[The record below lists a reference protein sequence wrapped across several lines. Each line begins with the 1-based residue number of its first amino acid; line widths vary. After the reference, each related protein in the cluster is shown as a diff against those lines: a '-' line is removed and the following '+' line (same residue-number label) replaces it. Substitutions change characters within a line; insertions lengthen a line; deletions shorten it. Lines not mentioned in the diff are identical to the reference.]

1 MKINHYLLSSFVFGK
16 AGKVLLML
24 FLVLSVLQVSAQR
37 VTFSFGGFTYTTQ
50 NAPTGCCILQKGSLP
65 KDGVVIVPDFAC
77 NGTTPYK
84 VVEVAENAFKDI
96 SRNIKKLVF
105 GDYVERIGYKAFEH
119 FAHSVDNCVVI
130 FGKNLKV
137 LDGKAF
143 EHLGEG
149 SKGTKVFM
157 KATTPP
163 TLANRKQS
171 FEHVANTTFYVK
183 DEATYNVYKENN
195 QWDQFDQRPERKG
208 CKYAYPFPVDNEIV
222 PGKWV
227 TTMFPEE
234 MTKLRAEACFGYD
247 TKIAKFTNISK
258 KGEGLYNLIF
268 TVDKTASDNTV
279 LISAN
284 TPCLIKIGNKE
295 KTEYL
300 TDLSYNDNDENLDQ
314 TYTDGEMTIHM
325 TGITN
330 DYMLQKG
337 EIYLRSTD
345 DSKLTFYAAADN
357 NKVGVR
363 KGKCYF
369 KVTDA
374 TGAIVEAKLG
384 MMIDNEVTG
393 ISDLRV
399 NEQPADSRIY
409 NLNGQYEGT
418 NFSHLSKGIHIVN
431 GKKFVV
437 R

>member
-1 MKINHYLLSSFVFGK
+1 
-16 AGKVLLML
+16 
-24 FLVLSVLQVSAQR
+24 
-37 VTFSFGGFTYTTQ
+37 
-50 NAPTGCCILQKGSLP
+50 
-65 KDGVVIVPDFAC
+65 
-77 NGTTPYK
+77 
-84 VVEVAENAFKDI
+84 
-96 SRNIKKLVF
+96 
-105 GDYVERIGYKAFEH
+105 
-119 FAHSVDNCVVI
+119 
-130 FGKNLKV
+130 
-137 LDGKAF
+137 
-143 EHLGEG
+143 
-149 SKGTKVFM
+149 M

-195 QWDQFDQRPERKG
+195 QWDQFDQRSERKG

-369 KVTDA
+369 QVVKLSGEQQLDDVRLS
-374 TGAIVEAKLG
+374 IVYNA
-384 MMIDNEVTG
+384 TG
-393 ISDLRV
+393 ISGPSV
-399 NEQPADSRIY
+399 MPHQTQHKVY
-409 NLNGQYEGT
+409 NLNGQRET
-418 NFSHLSKGIHIVN
+418 EDISRLPKGIHIIG
-431 GKKFVV
+431 GKKYVV